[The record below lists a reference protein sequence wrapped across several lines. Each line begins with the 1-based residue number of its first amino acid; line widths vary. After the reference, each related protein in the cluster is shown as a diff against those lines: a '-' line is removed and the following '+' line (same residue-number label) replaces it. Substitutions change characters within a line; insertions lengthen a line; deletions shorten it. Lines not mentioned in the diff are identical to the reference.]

1 MHSNILD
8 VTVFRE
14 VGTHRRTKM
23 LMIVIYDFF
32 FQLALLLGQIKV
44 KSLNPCLTYNSVPI

>member
-1 MHSNILD
+1 MHSNIL
-8 VTVFRE
+8 VVIIFRE

-32 FQLALLLGQIKV
+32 FQLALLLSYLIVIDAIPAKV
-44 KSLNPCLTYNSVPI
+44 EWFIC